1 MLPVPV
7 HVGPKTSGAPLN
19 SNWYQLVAPQLWTS
33 ANCSTA
39 DKHETHHCPV
49 PLKTSRNTPKDQ
61 IPISEWMEDRNGR
74 KKGREQNGGANTVLF
89 FLTTCSLWNWSHP
102 PVCVSLCPPSPS
114 LQPSLSPHRQGR
126 SFSVSA
132 HTPLGQHHLESTDT
146 ELIERA
152 EGSSF
157 LERR

>member
-1 MLPVPV
+1 M
-7 HVGPKTSGAPLN
+7 GGKEGESKT
-19 SNWYQLVAPQLWTS
+19 
-33 ANCSTA
+33 
-39 DKHETHHCPV
+39 EE
-49 PLKTSRNTPKDQ
+49 Q
-61 IPISEWMEDRNGR
+61 I
-74 KKGREQNGGANTVLF
+74 LF
-89 FLTTCSLWNWSHP
+89 FFFLDNLFSVELSASTGMCKSLS
-102 PVCVSLCPPSPS
+102 SLSLSAS

-132 HTPLGQHHLESTDT
+132 HTPLGRHQLESTDT